1 MSEIAIIVL
10 AAGLGTRMRS
20 ELPKV
25 MHKAAG
31 RSLLGH
37 VLIAARDLEPAECVV
52 VCGPGKEDLSEE
64 AKRYVPGAEMV
75 TQMERRGTGHAV
87 SMAEGKLKGFK
98 GTILVLYGDVPLIE
112 AATLRGLVDQVNGA
126 QPLAILGF
134 EPDSPKGYGR
144 LLRGADGSVTAIREE
159 LDASPEERLIT
170 LCNSGILA
178 VDASLLWQLL
188 AAVKPNNAK
197 GEIYLT
203 DIVELCVATGKRVG
217 LSVCPEQEV
226 QGVNTRAQ
234 LARIE
239 SILQTRYRAAALDG
253 GATLIA
259 PDTVFLSADT
269 KIGRDV
275 VIEPN
280 VVFGPGV
287 TVGNNVQILAF
298 SHFEGASIEDG
309 ARVGP
314 FARLRPGAEI
324 GENVHIGN
332 FVEVKKSKVDKG
344 AKANHLTYIGDAHV
358 GAGTNVGAG
367 TITANYDG
375 FDKYRTEI
383 GAGVFI
389 GSNAVLVAPVTI
401 GDGATIGAGS
411 VITSEVEPDA
421 LVLSRPPVKTL
432 AGWSARFRASKLA
445 RKKAKVKS

>member
-1 MSEIAIIVL
+1 MTDIAIIIL

-25 MHKAAG
+25 LHKAAG

-37 VLIAARDLEPAECVV
+37 VLTAAKELKPAHCVV
-52 VCGPGKEDLSEE
+52 VCGPGKEDLSGE
-64 AKRYVPGAEMV
+64 ARRYIEGAELA
-75 TQMERRGTGHAV
+75 TQAERRGTGHAV
-87 SMAEGKLKGFK
+87 LVAEGKLKDFK
-98 GTILVLYGDVPLIE
+98 GTILILYGDVPLIE
-112 AATLRGLVDQVNGA
+112 ASTVKGLVDQVSGA

-134 EPDSPKGYGR
+134 EAETPKGYGR
-144 LLRGADGSVTAIREE
+144 LLRGANGSVIAIREE
-159 LDASPEERLIT
+159 LDASPEERQIT

-178 VDASLLWQLL
+178 VDAALLWRLL
-188 AAVKPNNAK
+188 AAVTPNNAK

-203 DIVELCVATGKRVG
+203 DIVQLCVSEGKRVG
-217 LSVCPEQEV
+217 LSVCPEQQV

-234 LARIE
+234 LSRIE
-239 SILQTRYRAAALDG
+239 AILQERYRAAALDG
-253 GATLIA
+253 GATMIA
-259 PDTVFLSADT
+259 PATVFLCADT

-287 TVGNNVQILAF
+287 TVGNNVHILAF
-298 SHFEGASIEDG
+298 SHIAGASIEAG
-309 ARVGP
+309 ARIGP

-324 GENVHIGN
+324 GEDVHIGN
-332 FVEVKKSKVDKG
+332 FVEVKKAKVDKG
-344 AKANHLTYIGDAHV
+344 AKANHLSYIGDAHV

-375 FDKYRTEI
+375 FDKHHTEI
-383 GAGVFI
+383 GAGVSI

-411 VITSEVEPDA
+411 VITSEVESDA
-421 LVLSRPPVKTL
+421 LALTRAPVKSVN
-432 AGWSARFRASKLA
+432 GWSARFRAAKAA
-445 RKKAKVKS
+445 RKKAKG